1 MGASNRVADAADALL
16 PEPDVRAHQCRVVAD
31 VLRDVRLNL
40 PAYAVLPDGAA
51 LFASPVGAPDPAL
64 DCDADLRCADRW
76 GPLRPHR
83 RAALH
88 DRRPCPP
95 GDRTRLDRGRQFA
108 DRLVL
113 LARLAIHSFRH
124 RPGVLLPPP
133 CEPRP
138 AVPAAPA

>member
-1 MGASNRVADAADALL
+1 DAADALL

-40 PAYAVLPDGAA
+40 PPNAVLPVGAA

-64 DCDADLRCADRW
+64 DCDADLRCTDRW

-95 GDRTRLDRGRQFA
+95 RDPARLERGRQFA
-108 DRLVL
+108 GRLVL
-113 LARLAIHSFRH
+113 LPRPAVLSFRP
-124 RPGVLLPPP
+124 RPGVLLR
-133 CEPRP
+133 PRWLS
-138 AVPAAPA
+138 